1 MHTDTDTVDIDDI
14 DAALDAS
21 ADDKEQDAAPT
32 FAELGVPK
40 PLVHV
45 LAMDGKVTAFPI
57 QADTLADSLNGVDLL
72 GRGQTG
78 SGKTL
83 AFAIP
88 LVARLSEH
96 SVTEVAMKEFE
107 QIRKASDEKAARE
120 QASLPRPRGLVLAPT
135 RELVNQ
141 IDEVIQPLAE
151 AYGMSTVTVYGGVS
165 YARQVAGLRAGA
177 DIVVACPGR
186 LEDLLRQG
194 KLSLDA
200 VEITILDEADE
211 MADMGFLPP
220 VTRLLEQTDSRG
232 QRMLFSATLDHGVDA
247 LVKRFLPD
255 AKVHAVSSVV
265 SQVDTMTHHVFEVS
279 QGNKHEVIRLLA
291 SGTGKRILFTR
302 TKFQAKKM
310 AKKLIDEGIPA
321 VDLQGN
327 LSQKQRDRN
336 LLAFEKG
343 LVRVLV
349 ATDVAARGI
358 DVHDVTLVV
367 QTDPPADPKSF
378 LHRSGR
384 TARAGEQGDVV
395 TLVLPNQA
403 RSTRQMM
410 KRAGIRV
417 KSVAITPAS
426 EDLTELVGEHAPV
439 VEGWSLDKALEA
451 LRRSERAGRSIAR
464 AVAVVRRAAG
474 GDVPAASPA
483 PVAASMI
490 SPVRPH
496 AVTAIVMTAP
506 KWRAARAPNTGSTIG
521 TNRRCRSSARA
532 SRTASASTPPSGTVS
547 TDTGA
552 PASMTAVLTTGV
564 STVTLRV
571 ARATRSAVA
580 TTSATIS
587 TRRLTVAR
595 PIAAVTVATGV
606 STTRRSRTARAARTT
621 TTVTTVVT
629 GGTAGA
635 RAGRTVPRAR
645 PRDSASRTASATRRR
660 SAAVAEQS
668 LTGRASAASTYLSI
682 LPTPGCHI

>member
-451 LRRSERAGRSIAR
+451 FAPFRARRPLRSQGRSR
-464 AVAVVRRAAG
+464 SVRRAAG

-496 AVTAIVMTAP
+496 AVTAIVMTAD
-506 KWRAARAPNTGSTIG
+506 GYLI
-521 TNRRCRSSARA
+521 TNAH
-532 SRTASASTPPSGTVS
+532 TVS
-547 TDTGA
+547 GA
-552 PASMTAVLTTGV
+552 ESITVQLSDGTEYAAALSGMDESSDLAVLKIEPETALQPAEFGD
-564 STVTLRV
+564 SAGAAAGDTVYV
-571 ARATRSAVA
+571 FSHPFGAAFDNATMTDGS
-580 TTSATIS
+580 
-587 TRRLTVAR
+587 
-595 PIAAVTVATGV
+595 IAAVQSGV
-606 STTRRSRTARAARTT
+606 RIGAETLNVFQTDAAPDSGSAGGPLVNEAGQVIGICIDHVGSYVSYQLCRSWALPSR
-621 TTVTTVVT
+621 
-629 GGTAGA
+629 
-635 RAGRTVPRAR
+635 
-645 PRDSASRTASATRRR
+645 SARRR
-660 SAAVAEQS
+660 PF
-668 LTGRASAASTYLSI
+668 STI
-682 LPTPGCHI
+682 

>member
-384 TARAGEQGDVV
+384 TARAGRSDRKGGRGGE
-395 TLVLPNQA
+395 A
-403 RSTRQMM
+403 RGGRGRSGR
-410 KRAGIRV
+410 KSRARG
-417 KSVAITPAS
+417 
-426 EDLTELVGEHAPV
+426 GEHDFSRPSARRDGHRHDGAEM
-439 VEGWSLDKALEA
+439 EGRESAQYRFDHRDESQMSIIGEGKPHGKRKHTTKRDRFDGYGRSGFDDGRFDDRRQYRDAEGRKGDKKRRGNDFGDDFNTPFDGREA
-451 LRRSERAGRSIAR
+451 DRRS
-464 AVAVVRRAAG
+464 
-474 GDVPAASPA
+474 
-483 PVAASMI
+483 
-490 SPVRPH
+490 
-496 AVTAIVMTAP
+496 
-506 KWRAARAPNTGSTIG
+506 
-521 TNRRCRSSARA
+521 NRRNGRFHDTSFEDRKGGSHNNDGDNRRDGRNRRSQ
-532 SRTASASTPPSGTVS
+532 SG
-547 TDTGA
+547 
-552 PASMTAVLTTGV
+552 PN
-564 STVTLRV
+564 
-571 ARATRSAVA
+571 RATRKAAGFRKSHGKRNAA
-580 TTSATIS
+580 PF
-587 TRRLTVAR
+587 RR
-595 PIAAVTVATGV
+595 
-606 STTRRSRTARAARTT
+606 
-621 TTVTTVVT
+621 
-629 GGTAGA
+629 
-635 RAGRTVPRAR
+635 GR
-645 PRDSASRTASATRRR
+645 
-660 SAAVAEQS
+660 
-668 LTGRASAASTYLSI
+668 
-682 LPTPGCHI
+682 

>member
-451 LRRSERAGRSIAR
+451 LRRSERAGRSDRKGGRGGEAR
-464 AVAVVRRAAG
+464 GGRGRSGRKSRARGGEHDFSRPSARRDGHRHDGAEMEGRESAQYRFDHRDESQMSIIGEGKPHGKRKHTTKRDRFDGYGRSGFDDGRFDDRRQCRDAEGRKGGKKRRGNDFGDDFNTPFDGREADRRSNRRNGRFHDTSFEDRKGGSHNNDGDNRRDGRNRRSQSGPNRAMRKAAG
-474 GDVPAASPA
+474 FRKSHGKRNAAPF
-483 PVAASMI
+483 
-490 SPVRPH
+490 
-496 AVTAIVMTAP
+496 
-506 KWRAARAPNTGSTIG
+506 
-521 TNRRCRSSARA
+521 RR
-532 SRTASASTPPSGTVS
+532 
-547 TDTGA
+547 
-552 PASMTAVLTTGV
+552 
-564 STVTLRV
+564 
-571 ARATRSAVA
+571 
-580 TTSATIS
+580 
-587 TRRLTVAR
+587 
-595 PIAAVTVATGV
+595 
-606 STTRRSRTARAARTT
+606 
-621 TTVTTVVT
+621 
-629 GGTAGA
+629 
-635 RAGRTVPRAR
+635 GR
-645 PRDSASRTASATRRR
+645 
-660 SAAVAEQS
+660 
-668 LTGRASAASTYLSI
+668 
-682 LPTPGCHI
+682 

>member
-1 MHTDTDTVDIDDI
+1 
-14 DAALDAS
+14 
-21 ADDKEQDAAPT
+21 
-32 FAELGVPK
+32 
-40 PLVHV
+40 
-45 LAMDGKVTAFPI
+45 MDGKVTAFPI

-107 QIRKASDEKAARE
+107 QIRKAARE

-194 KLSLDA
+194 SLDA
-200 VEITILDEADE
+200 GEITILDEADE

-395 TLVLPNQA
+395 TLVPQHSPDDEA
-403 RSTRQMM
+403 RRHPSQVGGNH
-410 KRAGIRV
+410 AGV
-417 KSVAITPAS
+417 
-426 EDLTELVGEHAPV
+426 
-439 VEGWSLDKALEA
+439 
-451 LRRSERAGRSIAR
+451 RRSDRVGRR
-464 AVAVVRRAAG
+464 
-474 GDVPAASPA
+474 
-483 PVAASMI
+483 
-490 SPVRPH
+490 
-496 AVTAIVMTAP
+496 
-506 KWRAARAPNTGSTIG
+506 
-521 TNRRCRSSARA
+521 
-532 SRTASASTPPSGTVS
+532 
-547 TDTGA
+547 
-552 PASMTAVLTTGV
+552 
-564 STVTLRV
+564 
-571 ARATRSAVA
+571 
-580 TTSATIS
+580 
-587 TRRLTVAR
+587 
-595 PIAAVTVATGV
+595 
-606 STTRRSRTARAARTT
+606 
-621 TTVTTVVT
+621 
-629 GGTAGA
+629 A
-635 RAGRTVPRAR
+635 RAGRRGL
-645 PRDSASRTASATRRR
+645 
-660 SAAVAEQS
+660 VAGQ
-668 LTGRASAASTYLSI
+668 GA
-682 LPTPGCHI
+682 

>member
-1 MHTDTDTVDIDDI
+1 MP
-14 DAALDAS
+14 LRRSPSS
-21 ADDKEQDAAPT
+21 ACPSRWCT
-32 FAELGVPK
+32 C
-40 PLVHV
+40 

-177 DIVVACPGR
+177 HVVACPG
-186 LEDLLRQG
+186 LSVEAVLRASGQAW
-194 KLSLDA
+194 SSWSA
-200 VEITILDEADE
+200 VGGNHDFSTRPDE

-220 VTRLLEQTDSRG
+220 VTRLLEQDPIRRG

-255 AKVHAVSSVV
+255 AKDACGQFCRLAGRH
-265 SQVDTMTHHVFEVS
+265 DDHHVFEVS

-451 LRRSERAGRSIAR
+451 LRRSERAGRSDRKGGRGGEAR
-464 AVAVVRRAAG
+464 G
-474 GDVPAASPA
+474 GRDVPAASPA
-483 PVAASMI
+483 P
-490 SPVRPH
+490 
-496 AVTAIVMTAP
+496 
-506 KWRAARAPNTGSTIG
+506 WRRA
-521 TNRRCRSSARA
+521 
-532 SRTASASTPPSGTVS
+532 
-547 TDTGA
+547 
-552 PASMTAVLTTGV
+552 
-564 STVTLRV
+564 
-571 ARATRSAVA
+571 
-580 TTSATIS
+580 
-587 TRRLTVAR
+587 
-595 PIAAVTVATGV
+595 
-606 STTRRSRTARAARTT
+606 
-621 TTVTTVVT
+621 
-629 GGTAGA
+629 
-635 RAGRTVPRAR
+635 
-645 PRDSASRTASATRRR
+645 
-660 SAAVAEQS
+660 
-668 LTGRASAASTYLSI
+668 
-682 LPTPGCHI
+682 